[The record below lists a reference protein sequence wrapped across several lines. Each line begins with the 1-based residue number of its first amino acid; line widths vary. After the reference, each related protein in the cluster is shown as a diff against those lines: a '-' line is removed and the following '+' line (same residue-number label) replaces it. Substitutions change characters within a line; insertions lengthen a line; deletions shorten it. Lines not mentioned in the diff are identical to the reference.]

1 MVEGMAGAI
10 FNLDGALAGRG
21 IVVYQRIISTN
32 SLSSRGEEFSLGNPA
47 NGKEDL
53 VGSVSPLPP
62 LPNPHS

>member
-47 NGKEDL
+47 NGKDQI
-53 VGSVSPLPP
+53 
-62 LPNPHS
+62 NKK